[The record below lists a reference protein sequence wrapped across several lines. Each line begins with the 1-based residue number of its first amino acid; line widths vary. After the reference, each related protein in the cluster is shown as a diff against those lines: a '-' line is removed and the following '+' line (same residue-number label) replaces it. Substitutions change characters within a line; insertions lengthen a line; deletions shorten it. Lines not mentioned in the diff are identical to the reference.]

1 MTSPDAIKLTVR
13 ERAEA
18 LLDDPFD
25 LRATV
30 PDGAEL
36 RWRGRIRDDDGRVWR
51 ASAGRAHELS
61 WRWMPAKDGT
71 GPIAAL
77 ASLRPVSI
85 DVRVETEDGR
95 GAARTLRRQL
105 VVPGVKSRR
114 WRGEVAAV
122 LHLPAAEV
130 PASTL
135 LIDATASE
143 AAATVA
149 ALAGPLLAAR
159 GVLTLVV
166 PPPKRATPDL
176 LDRALEQL
184 AAVPAV
190 ASAGKDP
197 LVLPARPPRLPGEV
211 PPDAEDAGG
220 GDTAGGSDAAKQRGS
235 AKEPGSV
242 EERGATEARAAAEER
257 EPAEQRQSAEDV
269 GLAVVLPPNVPARE
283 PGPEHTRR
291 RVATWDG
298 LLAHLGA
305 RGR

>member
-25 LRATV
+25 LRATA

-51 ASAGRAHELS
+51 ASAGRAHDLS

-95 GAARTLRRQL
+95 GAVRTLRRQL

-122 LHLPAAEV
+122 LHLPAEPE

-135 LIDATASE
+135 LIDATAGPE
-143 AAATVA
+143 AAIVA

-190 ASAGKDP
+190 AATGKDP
-197 LVLPARPPRLPGEV
+197 LVLPARPPRLPGEAA
-211 PPDAEDAGG
+211 PDAVSAEGR
-220 GDTAGGSDAAKQRGS
+220 DTAERNAAV
-235 AKEPGSV
+235 EPREAEG
-242 EERGATEARAAAEER
+242 EREVAARER
-257 EPAEQRQSAEDV
+257 EPAGEREVGAERADDV

-291 RVATWDG
+291 RVATWDA